1 MIFYWYIHIISV
13 YDQISLIINN
23 HCILLVIIFLEV
35 IVSGFL
41 FSKVCVGKNDKKGLN
56 ISLDGTTEL
65 DLAAVE
71 SSQGLKQGVFLLF
84 SDSLVDE
91 LCRWWYDWTWSDLNL
106 FLAGRLIGLGDQQSD
121 DPEIIALISLST

>member
-1 MIFYWYIHIISV
+1 MES
-13 YDQISLIINN
+13 
-23 HCILLVIIFLEV
+23 LLVIVFLEV

-56 ISLDGTTEL
+56 ISLEETTEL

-84 SDSLVDE
+84 SDSLVDK

-106 FLAGRLIGLGDQQSD
+106 FLAGRLIGLGDLQSD
-121 DPEIIALISLST
+121 DPEIMHWLA

>member
-1 MIFYWYIHIISV
+1 MKNFAF
-13 YDQISLIINN
+13 LGEIINGKKQ
-23 HCILLVIIFLEV
+23 CSRRLMFLFPPESVLFIIVSLLVIVFLEV

-91 LCRWWYDWTWSDLNL
+91 LCR
-106 FLAGRLIGLGDQQSD
+106 
-121 DPEIIALISLST
+121 